1 MSLAAKR
8 AKKKGLNLNLKI
20 DPGETNKV
28 GISDID
34 NYNKITGAVKGMK
47 GDDEDHGAEH
57 YFSSV
62 FDGENKENVNPNP
75 NGGRKSRKSR
85 RKLRRKTNRKSRRK
99 SQRKSRRKSHRRTSM
114 QKYRKRTRKKGGG
127 QKERNIR
134 ALQNALTTINDK
146 CNISLVH
153 MGPISYTDAGMYNS
167 DDFSLTTKGARIIEH
182 AKGLSSNRHGCE
194 TVIETLTKD
203 PFNFR

>member
-8 AKKKGLNLNLKI
+8 EKKKGFNLNLKI

-34 NYNKITGAVKGMK
+34 NYNKITDAAKGMK

-62 FDGENKENVNPNP
+62 TEGKNKENVKL

-85 RKLRRKTNRKSRRK
+85 RKLRRKTNRK
-99 SQRKSRRKSHRRTSM
+99 RRKSHRRTSM
-114 QKYRKRTRKKGGG
+114 RKYRKRTRKKGGG
-127 QKERNIR
+127 QKERNIK
-134 ALQNALTTINDK
+134 ALQKALTTINDK

-167 DDFSLTTKGARIIEH
+167 EDFSLTTKGARIIEH

-194 TVIETLTKD
+194 SVIETLTKD